1 MSALYSKVLA
11 KIIRFIEYI
20 LMVLLAAA
28 LVIITLQ
35 VIFRYVLASP
45 LNWSEQ
51 TARCLFIWMIMLA
64 VPVLFYRKGTVAFDL
79 LVDMMPRKVQ
89 DVVRIIVQLLVLG
102 FALFY
107 LVTSIQLCI
116 QTGSRILS
124 GIEIPMNMLYSAP
137 PVAMIV
143 TILVIFQHIAEC
155 VRDLV
160 KKEAV

>member
-1 MSALYSKVLA
+1 
-11 KIIRFIEYI
+11 
-20 LMVLLAAA
+20 
-28 LVIITLQ
+28 
-35 VIFRYVLASP
+35 
-45 LNWSEQ
+45 
-51 TARCLFIWMIMLA
+51 MLA